1 MLPNAPLHPSPALTT
16 PLQDHDHAYVRVT
29 FNFGGSYD
37 PFIKFPAAVFLKELS
52 FRSADIKHA
61 NRMVQEI
68 KMLRSTTQQ
77 RDKERAERAGLVAQ
91 ERLVQGARGQ
101 REGWGR
107 SWKGKGGGGRGAVD
121 DRAAGDILGS
131 GGIEEAG
138 ARCAGATGGVSW
150 RWDRGWSACGMEAIG
165 KGSPVLSFF
174 PPSLARICALQ
185 PWL

>member
-1 MLPNAPLHPSPALTT
+1 M
-16 PLQDHDHAYVRVT
+16 RVT

-91 ERLVQGARGQ
+91 ERLVQGAPGQ
-101 REGWGR
+101 Q
-107 SWKGKGGGGRGAVD
+107 
-121 DRAAGDILGS
+121 AG
-131 GGIEEAG
+131 
-138 ARCAGATGGVSW
+138 
-150 RWDRGWSACGMEAIG
+150 
-165 KGSPVLSFF
+165 VLSG
-174 PPSLARICALQ
+174 
-185 PWL
+185 